1 MSTDQRRELLDIIDW
16 TTVLGSLSVLPC
28 AYFWGCGAVF
38 ELFHVWCKGN
48 TALVL
53 LGVLL
58 AVPLSAV
65 AGTYGSRAWY
75 VGTVVSVGTLL
86 FFILRLH

>member
-1 MSTDQRRELLDIIDW
+1 MSTDQRRELVDIIDW
-16 TTVLGSLSVLPC
+16 TTIIGGLSVLPC
-28 AYFWGCGAVF
+28 AYFWGCGAAL

-48 TALVL
+48 TALVV

-58 AVPLSAV
+58 AVPLSGV

-75 VGTVVSVGTLL
+75 VVTAASVGTLL
-86 FFILRLH
+86 FFVLRLH